1 MASRNLGSLT
11 VDLLLE
17 MGGFKGGMDKAARE
31 ADKAA
36 SKMRGL
42 AREGERLAQSLT
54 TPLEKAVASVKHY
67 KKLLDAGAISQ
78 ETFARAT
85 KGLTDAYNAQSPAI
99 QKNNALMAEGAR
111 LAKSLQ
117 TPLEQYRA
125 TLSNT
130 RDLLRAG
137 AISQETYN
145 RAVREAKAAYQ
156 SSSAA
161 QQLHNKLMQ
170 QGRALTESLRTPQE
184 RLTDSLRKYDAML
197 RTGAINQT
205 AFNRAVAKAKADF
218 AATQGS
224 ITSTVSTLA
233 RLQSLLVGGIFVAMA
248 KNVLDARVKFESLN
262 ATLKAVTG
270 TQAAASAEFQFAA
283 QTARELGLNFD
294 ATVGAF
300 TRFTAAA
307 KGTAL
312 EGEATREIFTAVAEA
327 SRVLGLSASD
337 TEGVFLALGQM
348 ISKGTVQAEELR
360 GQLGERLPGAFQLA
374 ARAMGVTTAELGKM
388 LQRGEV
394 MASDLLPKLAVEL
407 HKTFGP
413 GSVEAAKTLGAQV
426 ERLTTQ
432 WQNFKTSIA
441 DTAPF
446 SLALSA
452 LENFV
457 GGIAVL
463 FGNSL
468 DPVDALELKLR
479 DLKERIDELQLRK
492 KTNLLFTAKD
502 TEELTRLNAEF
513 ARLIKQQEAYYS
525 RAPAKPLAGAPSVL
539 STDDATKGARLFEQ
553 TRNAAE
559 KFRAEMAEL
568 DRLLKIDAITPEVYA
583 RRVSQLREELNK
595 PVKRG
600 GLSAAAKE
608 LEEALRR
615 QAGAY
620 QDVLNAGLA
629 AEQAL
634 RTPVE
639 DQIAQYQ
646 DAKFALEEWGR
657 EFPNMAERARAAL
670 ARLETEGLEDIQI
683 TAERIFP
690 PKEQEKLSVFWEEAA
705 RNSQD
710 IFANFLYDP
719 FKDGLKGMLASF
731 GDMLRQMAA
740 QAVAAQIASKIFGS
754 AAGGT
759 GTGILGTL
767 GSFFGFA
774 GGGYTGDGGK
784 YEPAGVVHKGEG
796 VLSQREVRAIGGP
809 SGFQSLRESINRF
822 GSDFLHTLPLP
833 GYAEGGFVGSTPSY
847 AGYGA
852 NAMRGVDKERQ
863 QAMVVTQHF
872 SVQAPTG
879 SVSRA
884 TEAQIAAAA
893 SRGLTTATRRNS

>member
-36 SKMRGL
+36 SKMKGL

-54 TPLEKAVASVKHY
+54 TPLEKAVASVKRY
-67 KKLLDAGAISQ
+67 KELLAAGAISQ

-85 KGLTDAYNAQSPAI
+85 KGLTDAYNAQAPAI

-125 TLSNT
+125 TLSST

-145 RAVREAKAAYQ
+145 RALRDARSAYQ

-170 QGRALTESLRTPQE
+170 EGRALTNSLRTPQE
-184 RLTDSLRKYDAML
+184 QLTASLRKYDAML

-224 ITSTVSTLA
+224 ITSTVSTLS
-233 RLQSLLVGGIFVAMA
+233 RLQSLLVGGIFVTMA
-248 KNVLDARVKFESLN
+248 KNVLDARVRFESLN

-312 EGEATREIFTAVAEA
+312 EGEAAREIFTAVAEA

-374 ARAMGVTTAELGKM
+374 SRAMGVTTAELGKM
-388 LQRGEV
+388 LQNGEV

-413 GSVEAAKTLGAQV
+413 GSVDAAKTLGAQV

-441 DTAPF
+441 DTVPF
-446 SLALSA
+446 SIALSA

-513 ARLIKQQEAYYS
+513 ARLIKQQDAYYS
-525 RAPAKPLAGAPSVL
+525 RVPAKPAAGAPSVL

-553 TRNAAE
+553 TRNAG
-559 KFRAEMAEL
+559 
-568 DRLLKIDAITPEVYA
+568 
-583 RRVSQLREELNK
+583 RVG
-595 PVKRG
+595 P
-600 GLSAAAKE
+600 
-608 LEEALRR
+608 
-615 QAGAY
+615 
-620 QDVLNAGLA
+620 A
-629 AEQAL
+629 AEGRGRHPGSL
-634 RTPVE
+634 RTP
-639 DQIAQYQ
+639 
-646 DAKFALEEWGR
+646 R
-657 EFPNMAERARAAL
+657 CSTSRR
-670 ARLETEGLEDIQI
+670 TE
-683 TAERIFP
+683 
-690 PKEQEKLSVFWEEAA
+690 
-705 RNSQD
+705 
-710 IFANFLYDP
+710 
-719 FKDGLKGMLASF
+719 
-731 GDMLRQMAA
+731 
-740 QAVAAQIASKIFGS
+740 
-754 AAGGT
+754 
-759 GTGILGTL
+759 
-767 GSFFGFA
+767 
-774 GGGYTGDGGK
+774 
-784 YEPAGVVHKGEG
+784 
-796 VLSQREVRAIGGP
+796 
-809 SGFQSLRESINRF
+809 
-822 GSDFLHTLPLP
+822 
-833 GYAEGGFVGSTPSY
+833 
-847 AGYGA
+847 
-852 NAMRGVDKERQ
+852 
-863 QAMVVTQHF
+863 
-872 SVQAPTG
+872 
-879 SVSRA
+879 
-884 TEAQIAAAA
+884 
-893 SRGLTTATRRNS
+893 